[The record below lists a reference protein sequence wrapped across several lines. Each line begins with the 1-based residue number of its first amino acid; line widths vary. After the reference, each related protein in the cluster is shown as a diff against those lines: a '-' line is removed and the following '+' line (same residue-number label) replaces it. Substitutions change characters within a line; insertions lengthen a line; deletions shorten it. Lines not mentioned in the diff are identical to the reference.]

1 VSLRAARPNH
11 SHTPYMNKHLPQ
23 TIEEFLSA
31 IQNPYS
37 YNIFRNIYIWFGLL
51 WGLPIPLITG
61 FLETHIYTSVG
72 MEQRFL
78 EVLSSPVQLFFLA
91 HPPVFAIIF
100 GILGTIRF
108 EKDKELART
117 IRQLK
122 DITIHDTLTGLKNRR
137 FFAHIYHDECARS
150 HRNNEP
156 MSLLFLDIDHFKQV
170 NDNHG
175 HHVGDEVLIQLG
187 SYLMNHCR
195 PYDTAVRWGGEEFLL
210 LLSSTDEQSATLFA
224 DRLRQG
230 IEAEL
235 SATFTFTITVSI
247 GLAQYQQ
254 DDTLESIT
262 DRADQALYHAKATGR
277 NRVVTWSELKDES
290 YHTRNF

>member
-1 VSLRAARPNH
+1 MRR
-11 SHTPYMNKHLPQ
+11 HLPQ
-23 TIEEFLSA
+23 PVEEFFSA

-37 YNIFRNIYIWFGLL
+37 YNISQNIYIWFGLL
-51 WGLPIPLITG
+51 WGLPIPLVTG
-61 FLETHIYTSVG
+61 FLEVHIYHSVG
-72 MEQRFL
+72 LEQPVL
-78 EVLSSPVQLFFLA
+78 EILSSPVQLFFMA
-91 HPPVFAIIF
+91 HPPVFAVIF

-108 EKDKELART
+108 EKDNELART

-122 DITIHDTLTGLKNRR
+122 DISIHDTLTGLKNRR
-137 FFAHIYHDECARS
+137 YFAHIFHDECARS
-150 HRNNEP
+150 QRNKEP

-187 SYLMNHCR
+187 TYLISNCR

-210 LLSSTDEQSATLFA
+210 LLSSADEQSAVLLA
-224 DRLRQG
+224 DRLRKG
-230 IEAEL
+230 ITAEL
-235 SATFTFTITVSI
+235 SKKFTFPITVSV
-247 GLAQYQQ
+247 GLAGYQQ

-277 NRVVTWSELKDES
+277 NRVVTWSKLDDET
-290 YHTRNF
+290 YHTKNY